1 MIFKISVIQHQINQR
16 FIFLLYSCNLLFQPA
31 SYFQN
36 AILMRALTKILLIAL
51 LLTGS
56 VYVYADTFKP
66 AVADFNK
73 IEDRHITGFHAV
85 DVGGSFDVYITQGS
99 SESVKVE
106 APEEIIDH
114 IISEVDNGVLKIYNK
129 NDRNFHWG
137 DLFGNHKKIV
147 VYVAAK
153 DLNAIAVSGSG
164 DVYFKEGI
172 RTNSLRLKVSGSG
185 DMYGRVEVKTLESG
199 ISGSG
204 DVKLVG
210 RAESSAVSVSGSGDF
225 EARGLVTVNTL
236 VHVSGSGDASINAS
250 NSVSASVSGSGD
262 VRYTGGAH
270 NVSASKS
277 GSGDV
282 SRD

>member
-1 MIFKISVIQHQINQR
+1 
-16 FIFLLYSCNLLFQPA
+16 
-31 SYFQN
+31 
-36 AILMRALTKILLIAL
+36 MRAIIKIVLIAL
-51 LLTGS
+51 LLPGPA
-56 VYVYADTFKP
+56 YVYARPHNT
-66 AVADFNK
+66 AIADMSK

-106 APEEIIDH
+106 APDEIIDH
-114 IISEVDNGVLKIYNK
+114 IITEVDNGVLKIYNK

-147 VYVAAK
+147 VYVTAK

-164 DVYFKEGI
+164 DVFFKEGI
-172 RTNSLRLKVSGSG
+172 RTNSLRLRVSGSG
-185 DMYGRVEVKTLESG
+185 DMYGRVEVKNLESS

-204 DVKLVG
+204 DVKLAG
-210 RAESSAVSVSGSGDF
+210 RAESSAVNVSGSGDF

-236 VHVSGSGDASINAS
+236 VHVSGSGDASVNAS
-250 NSVSASVSGSGD
+250 GSISASVSGSGD
-262 VRYTGGAH
+262 VRYTGGAKS
-270 NVSASKS
+270 VSSSKS

>member
-1 MIFKISVIQHQINQR
+1 
-16 FIFLLYSCNLLFQPA
+16 
-31 SYFQN
+31 
-36 AILMRALTKILLIAL
+36 MRALTKILVIAL
-51 LLTGS
+51 LLPGS
-56 VYVYADTFKP
+56 AYVYARPHNTVTVD
-66 AVADFNK
+66 VSK

-106 APEEIIDH
+106 APDEIIDH
-114 IISEVDNGVLKIYNK
+114 IITEVDNGVLKIYNK

-137 DLFGNHKKIV
+137 DLFNHKKIA
-147 VYVAAK
+147 VYVSAK
-153 DLNAIAVSGSG
+153 DMNAVAVSGSG
-164 DVYFKEGI
+164 NVYFKEGI
-172 RTNSLRLKVSGSG
+172 HAESIRLRVSGSG
-185 DMYGRVEVKTLESG
+185 DMFGRVDAKNLESS

-204 DVKLVG
+204 DVKLAG
-210 RAESSAVSVSGSGDF
+210 RAENSAVSVSGSGDF
-225 EARGLVTVNTL
+225 EARGLVTVNTI

-270 NVSASKS
+270 NISSSKS

>member
-1 MIFKISVIQHQINQR
+1 
-16 FIFLLYSCNLLFQPA
+16 
-31 SYFQN
+31 
-36 AILMRALTKILLIAL
+36 MRALIKILLIAL
-51 LLTGS
+51 FLPGS
-56 VYVYADTFKP
+56 AYVYGHPRNPVTVDMG
-66 AVADFNK
+66 K
-73 IEDRHITGFHAV
+73 IEDRHLTGFHAV

-106 APEEIIDH
+106 APDEIISH
-114 IISEVDNGVLKIYNK
+114 IITEVDNGVLKIYNK

-137 DLFGNHKKIV
+137 DLFGNHKKVV
-147 VYVAAK
+147 VYVVAK

-172 RTNSLRLKVSGSG
+172 RTNSLKLKVSGSG
-185 DMYGRVEVKTLESG
+185 DMYGRVEVKNLESG

-236 VHVSGSGDASINAS
+236 VHVSGSGDASVNAS
-250 NSVSASVSGSGD
+250 GSISASVSGSGD
-262 VRYTGGAH
+262 VRYTGGAKS
-270 NVSASKS
+270 VSSSKS

>member
-1 MIFKISVIQHQINQR
+1 
-16 FIFLLYSCNLLFQPA
+16 
-31 SYFQN
+31 
-36 AILMRALTKILLIAL
+36 MRALIKIVLIAL
-51 LLTGS
+51 LLPGS
-56 VYVYADTFKP
+56 SYVYAHPHNTAIVDM
-66 AVADFNK
+66 AK

-106 APEEIIDH
+106 APDEIIDH
-114 IISEVDNGVLKIYNK
+114 IITEVDNGVLKIYNK

-164 DVYFKEGI
+164 DVFFKEGI
-172 RTNSLRLKVSGSG
+172 RTNSLRLRVSGSG
-185 DMYGRVEVKTLESG
+185 DMYGRVEVKNLESG

-210 RAESSAVSVSGSGDF
+210 RAESSAVNVSGSGDF

-236 VHVSGSGDASINAS
+236 VHVSGSGDASVNAS
-250 NSVSASVSGSGD
+250 GSISASVSGSGD
-262 VRYTGGAH
+262 VRYTGGAKS
-270 NVSASKS
+270 VSSSKS

-282 SRD
+282 QKD

>member
-1 MIFKISVIQHQINQR
+1 
-16 FIFLLYSCNLLFQPA
+16 
-31 SYFQN
+31 
-36 AILMRALTKILLIAL
+36 MRAITKILLITL
-51 LLTGS
+51 FLTGS
-56 VYVYADTFKP
+56 AYVYGKSHNSVTVDMG
-66 AVADFNK
+66 K

-106 APEEIIDH
+106 APDEIIDH
-114 IISEVDNGVLKIYNK
+114 IITEVDNGVLKIYNK
-129 NDRNFHWG
+129 NDRNFHFG

-147 VYVAAK
+147 VYVTAK

-164 DVYFKEGI
+164 DVFFKEGI
-172 RTNSLRLKVSGSG
+172 RTNSLRLRVSGSG
-185 DMYGRVEVKTLESG
+185 DMYGRVEVKNLESG

-204 DVKLVG
+204 DVKLTG
-210 RAESSAVSVSGSGDF
+210 RAESSAVNVSGSGDF

-236 VHVSGSGDASINAS
+236 VHVSGSGDASVNAS
-250 NSVSASVSGSGD
+250 GSISASVSGSGD
-262 VRYTGGAH
+262 VRYTGGAKS
-270 NVSASKS
+270 VSSSKS

>member
-1 MIFKISVIQHQINQR
+1 
-16 FIFLLYSCNLLFQPA
+16 
-31 SYFQN
+31 
-36 AILMRALTKILLIAL
+36 MRALTKILLIAL

-56 VYVYADTFKP
+56 AYVDARPHNALTVDMS
-66 AVADFNK
+66 K
-73 IEDRHITGFHAV
+73 IEDRHLTGFHAV

-106 APEEIIDH
+106 APEEIIDR
-114 IISEVDNGVLKIYNK
+114 IITEVDNGVLKIYNK
-129 NDRNFHWG
+129 NDRNFHFG

-172 RTNSLRLKVSGSG
+172 RANSLRLKVSGSG

-204 DVKLVG
+204 DVKLAG
-210 RAESSAVSVSGSGDF
+210 RAENSAVSVSGSGDF
-225 EARGLVTVNTL
+225 EARGLATVNTI

-262 VRYTGGAH
+262 VRYTGGAR

>member
-1 MIFKISVIQHQINQR
+1 
-16 FIFLLYSCNLLFQPA
+16 
-31 SYFQN
+31 
-36 AILMRALTKILLIAL
+36 MRALTKILLIAL
-51 LLTGS
+51 LLPGS
-56 VYVYADTFKP
+56 AYVYARP
-66 AVADFNK
+66 HNAVAVDMSK
-73 IEDRHITGFHAV
+73 IEDRHLTGFHAV

-106 APEEIIDH
+106 APDEIISH
-114 IISEVDNGVLKIYNK
+114 IITEVDNGVLRIYNK

-137 DLFGNHKKIV
+137 DVFGNHKKIV

-172 RTNSLRLKVSGSG
+172 RTESLRLRVSGSG
-185 DMYGRVEVKTLESG
+185 DMYGRVEVKNLESG
-199 ISGSG
+199 VSGSG
-204 DVKLVG
+204 DVKLAG
-210 RAESSAVSVSGSGDF
+210 RAENSAVSVSGSGDF
-225 EARGLVTVNTL
+225 EARGLVTVNTI
-236 VHVSGSGDASINAS
+236 VRVSGSGDASINAS

-262 VRYTGGAH
+262 VRYSGGAKS
-270 NVSASKS
+270 VSSSKS

>member
-1 MIFKISVIQHQINQR
+1 
-16 FIFLLYSCNLLFQPA
+16 
-31 SYFQN
+31 
-36 AILMRALTKILLIAL
+36 MRAITKILLIAL
-51 LLTGS
+51 LLSGS
-56 VYVYADTFKP
+56 AYVYAHPHSTAIVD
-66 AVADFNK
+66 VGK

-106 APEEIIDH
+106 APDEIIDH
-114 IISEVDNGVLKIYNK
+114 IITEVDNGVLKIYNK

-147 VYVAAK
+147 VYVSAK

-164 DVYFKEGI
+164 DVFFKEGI
-172 RTNSLRLKVSGSG
+172 HTTSLRLRVSGSG
-185 DMYGRVEVKTLESG
+185 DMYGRVEVKNLESG

-210 RAESSAVSVSGSGDF
+210 RAESSAVNVSGSGDF

-236 VHVSGSGDASINAS
+236 VHVSGSGDASVNAS
-250 NSVSASVSGSGD
+250 GSISASVSGSGD
-262 VRYTGGAH
+262 VRYTGGAKS
-270 NVSASKS
+270 VSSSKS

-282 SRD
+282 QRD

>member
-1 MIFKISVIQHQINQR
+1 
-16 FIFLLYSCNLLFQPA
+16 
-31 SYFQN
+31 
-36 AILMRALTKILLIAL
+36 MRALTKILLIAL
-51 LLTGS
+51 LLPGS
-56 VYVYADTFKP
+56 AFVYARPNNTA
-66 AVADFNK
+66 AVDMGK

-106 APEEIIDH
+106 APDEIIDH
-114 IISEVDNGVLKIYNK
+114 IITEVDNGVLRIYNK

-137 DLFGNHKKIV
+137 DLFGNHKKIA

-172 RTNSLRLKVSGSG
+172 HAESLRLRISGSG
-185 DMYGRVEVKTLESG
+185 DMYGRVEVKNLESG
-199 ISGSG
+199 VSGSG
-204 DVKLVG
+204 DVKIGG
-210 RAESSAVSVSGSGDF
+210 RAENSAVNVSGSGDF
-225 EARGLVTVNTL
+225 EARGLVTVNTI
-236 VHVSGSGDASINAS
+236 VHVSGSGDASVNAS
-250 NSVSASVSGSGD
+250 GSVSASVSGSGD

-270 NVSASKS
+270 SVSSSKS

>member
-1 MIFKISVIQHQINQR
+1 
-16 FIFLLYSCNLLFQPA
+16 
-31 SYFQN
+31 
-36 AILMRALTKILLIAL
+36 MRAITKILLITL
-51 LLTGS
+51 LFLGS
-56 VYVYADTFKP
+56 AYVYAHPPTTAIVDIG
-66 AVADFNK
+66 K

-106 APEEIIDH
+106 APDEIIDH
-114 IISEVDNGVLKIYNK
+114 IITEVDNGVLKIYNK
-129 NDRNFHWG
+129 NDRNFHLG

-147 VYVAAK
+147 VYVSAK

-164 DVYFKEGI
+164 DVFFKEGI
-172 RTNSLRLKVSGSG
+172 HTSSLRLRVSGSG
-185 DMYGRVEVKTLESG
+185 DMYGRVEVKNLESG

-210 RAESSAVSVSGSGDF
+210 RAESSAVNVSGSGDF

-236 VHVSGSGDASINAS
+236 VHVSGSGDASVNAS
-250 NSVSASVSGSGD
+250 GSISASVSGSGD
-262 VRYTGGAH
+262 VRYTGGAKS
-270 NVSASKS
+270 VSSSKS

-282 SRD
+282 QRD

>member
-1 MIFKISVIQHQINQR
+1 
-16 FIFLLYSCNLLFQPA
+16 
-31 SYFQN
+31 
-36 AILMRALTKILLIAL
+36 MRAITQILLIAL
-51 LLTGS
+51 LLPGS
-56 VYVYADTFKP
+56 AYVYAHPHSTAFIDIG
-66 AVADFNK
+66 K

-106 APEEIIDH
+106 APDEIIDH
-114 IISEVDNGVLKIYNK
+114 IITEVDNGVLKIYNK

-164 DVYFKEGI
+164 DVFFKEGI
-172 RTNSLRLKVSGSG
+172 RTNSLRLRVSGSG

-204 DVKLVG
+204 DVKLAG
-210 RAESSAVSVSGSGDF
+210 RAENSAVNVSGSGDF
-225 EARGLVTVNTL
+225 EARGLVTVNTI
-236 VHVSGSGDASINAS
+236 VHVSGSGDASVNAS
-250 NSVSASVSGSGD
+250 GSVAASVSGSGD

-270 NVSASKS
+270 NVSSSKS

-282 SRD
+282 QRD